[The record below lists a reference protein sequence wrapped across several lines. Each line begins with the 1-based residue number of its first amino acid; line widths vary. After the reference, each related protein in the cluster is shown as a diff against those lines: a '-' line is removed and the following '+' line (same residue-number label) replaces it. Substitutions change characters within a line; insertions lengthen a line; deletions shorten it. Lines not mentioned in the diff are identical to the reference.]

1 MRLYLV
7 PPALFGTG
15 CVLGFLGLVEWL
27 LRIGVLNQFVIPFPS
42 SVLLSFPRL
51 FAEEQL
57 LHRLL
62 LTGMEALIAS
72 LLVISFAIGIGMFL
86 HRYRIARLA
95 TEPWIAAAA
104 AAPIV
109 LAYPLFLVI
118 FGRSSA
124 TIIAIGFV
132 AGLAP
137 ALLKTLEGF
146 QGVRKTLLDVG
157 HSYNLTRSQLFWK
170 IQFPAAIPTIFTG
183 IRLGLIFTLINLI
196 GVEFLIN
203 FGGLGQLIND
213 LAERYDLPGV
223 FATIAFV
230 VLVSVFLF
238 SALELVER
246 WLRPAQ
252 R

>member
-1 MRLYLV
+1 MRILAFPPIIFGLATVALVLCGVELLLY
-7 PPALFGTG
+7 A
-15 CVLGFLGLVEWL
+15 GL
-27 LRIGVLNQFVIPFPS
+27 LNQFVIPFPS
-42 SVLLSFPRL
+42 AVIGSFGRL
-51 FAEEQL
+51 FSEEQL
-57 LHRLL
+57 AHRLFV
-62 LTGMEALIAS
+62 TGSEAVAAS
-72 LLVISFAIGIGMFL
+72 LLVIIVGVGFGIFL
-86 HRYRIARLA
+86 HERRILKLA
-95 TEPWIAAAA
+95 VEPWIAAAA

-124 TIIAIGFV
+124 TIIAMGFV

-137 ALLKTLEGF
+137 VVLKTIEGF
-146 QGVRKTLLDVG
+146 QGVKKTFLNVG
-157 HSYNLTRSQLFWK
+157 RTYNLNPSQLFWK
-170 IQFPAAIPTIFTG
+170 IQFPASIPTIFTG

-223 FATIAFV
+223 FATIIFV
-230 VLVSVFLF
+230 ILVSVVIF
-238 SALELVER
+238 SALEWLER
-246 WLRPAQ
+246 WMRPA

>member
-1 MRLYLV
+1 MI
-7 PPALFGTG
+7 
-15 CVLGFLGLVEWL
+15 FLGGVEFM

-42 SVLLSFPRL
+42 AVVLSFRRL

-62 LTGMEALIAS
+62 VTGVEALVAS
-72 LLVISFAIGIGMFL
+72 LLVIGFSIGIGMLL
-86 HRYRIARLA
+86 HRHRIARLA
-95 TEPWIAAAA
+95 MEPWIAAAA

-124 TIIAIGFV
+124 TIVAMGFV

-146 QGVRKTLLDVG
+146 LGVRKTLLNVG
-157 HSYNLTRSQLFWK
+157 YSYNLTASQIFWK
-170 IQFPAAIPTIFTG
+170 IQFPASIPTIFTG

-223 FATIAFV
+223 FATIVFV
-230 VLVSVFLF
+230 ILVSVVLF
-238 SALELVER
+238 SVLEWVER
-246 WLRPAQ
+246 WLRPA